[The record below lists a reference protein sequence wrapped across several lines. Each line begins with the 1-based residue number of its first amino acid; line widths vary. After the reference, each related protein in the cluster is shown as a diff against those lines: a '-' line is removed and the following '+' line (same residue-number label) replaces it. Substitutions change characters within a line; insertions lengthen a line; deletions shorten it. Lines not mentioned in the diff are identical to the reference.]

1 MKLAIQKA
9 KQFGIGCVLV
19 KNAGHLGGAGY
30 HASMAAKQGCIG
42 QVLVYLHPITHSAFN
57 DRSILYGIF
66 LKFGFSLYSALVL
79 LVVA

>member
-42 QVLVYLHPITHSAFN
+42 QVLVYLHPMTNSAFE
-57 DRSILYGIF
+57 
-66 LKFGFSLYSALVL
+66 
-79 LVVA
+79 